1 MTTTGR
7 VMVVVVAAAAL
18 VTLTVIA
25 MKYLRPPEQLPPI
38 SPPAGISTPAWPAP
52 VAGAGGPAVPA
63 GSPAAPVGGTP
74 AASAADPKAPPVVGA
89 AGNAGTP
96 AGGSLP
102 AAAGPGE
109 AIADDG
115 LALAASG
122 RLVQAQVRLSE
133 ALRAGVDGPKG
144 KAVRE
149 ALASLADR
157 TQLSSARLPEDTYS
171 KAYQVA
177 KGDSVTRIGQRFL
190 IPKELVMKLNG
201 LASPGIAAGQSL
213 KVIQGPVN
221 VEVFKGRHELQAWLG
236 DICIR
241 VYKVGIGKS
250 NSTPE
255 GTFVVKNKIVNPPYQ
270 PQHKPRSEHRDGGAP
285 DNPLGTRWIDIGN
298 HYGIHGTIDPATI
311 GGDVSEGCIRM
322 HNKEVEELYNLVVV
336 GGAKV
341 TVKP

>member
-7 VMVVVVAAAAL
+7 IIVVVAAAAGL

-25 MKYLRPPEQLPPI
+25 MNYLRPPELKPPI
-38 SPPAGISTPAWPAP
+38 SVPGDVQMPAEPTHVAA
-52 VAGAGGPAVPA
+52 AGAGVPV
-63 GSPAAPVGGTP
+63 GSPGS
-74 AASAADPKAPPVVGA
+74 ASAGDPKAPPVVGV
-89 AGNAGTP
+89 
-96 AGGSLP
+96 
-102 AAAGPGE
+102 AGPGE

-122 RLVQAQVRLSE
+122 RVIQAQLRLSE

-149 ALASLADR
+149 ALMSLAER
-157 TQLSSARLPEDTYS
+157 AQISSARLPEDTYS
-171 KAYQVA
+171 KTYVVA
-177 KGDSVTRIGQRFL
+177 RGDSVTRIGQKFL
-190 IPKELVMKLNG
+190 IPNELVMRLNG
-201 LASPGIAAGQSL
+201 MSSPNLVAGQSI

-221 VEVFKGRHELQAWLG
+221 VEVSKSRHELQAWLG

-241 VYKVGIGKS
+241 VRQVAIGKA

-255 GTFVVKNKIVNPPYQ
+255 GAFVVKNKIVNPPYQ
-270 PQHKPRSEHRDGGAP
+270 PQHKPRSEFRDGGAA

-298 HYGIHGTIDPATI
+298 HYGIHGTIDPASI

-322 HNKEVEELYNLVVV
+322 HNKEVEELYDLVVQ
-336 GGAKV
+336 GGSKV

>member
-7 VMVVVVAAAAL
+7 VMVVVVAAATL

-25 MKYLRPPEQLPPI
+25 MNYLRPPEQLPLIP
-38 SPPAGISTPAWPAP
+38 PPADIPTPAGPAP
-52 VAGAGGPAVPA
+52 V
-63 GSPAAPVGGTP
+63 
-74 AASAADPKAPPVVGA
+74 

-96 AGGSLP
+96 AGGSLL

-122 RLVQAQVRLSE
+122 RMAQAQVRLSE

-149 ALASLADR
+149 ALVSLADR

-201 LASPGIAAGQSL
+201 LASPGLAAGQSL

-255 GTFVVKNKIVNPPYQ
+255 GTFVVKNKMVSPPYQ
-270 PQHKPRSEHRDGGAP
+270 PQHKPKSEHRDGGAP

-322 HNKEVEELYNLVVV
+322 HNKEVEELYDLLVV
-336 GGAKV
+336 GGTKV
-341 TVKP
+341 TIKP

>member
-1 MTTTGR
+1 
-7 VMVVVVAAAAL
+7 MVVVVAAAAL

-25 MKYLRPPEQLPPI
+25 MKYLRPPEPLPPI
-38 SPPAGISTPAWPAP
+38 PPPADIPTRAGPAP
-52 VAGAGGPAVPA
+52 VAGAGGPA
-63 GSPAAPVGGTP
+63 
-74 AASAADPKAPPVVGA
+74 
-89 AGNAGTP
+89 TP
-96 AGGSLP
+96 AGGSPP

-122 RLVQAQVRLSE
+122 RLAQAQVRLSE

-149 ALASLADR
+149 ALVSMADR

-255 GTFVVKNKIVNPPYQ
+255 GTFVVKSKIVNPPYQ
-270 PQHKPRSEHRDGGAP
+270 PQHKPKSEHRDGGAP
-285 DNPLGTRWIDIGN
+285 DNPLGSRWIDIGN

-311 GGDVSEGCIRM
+311 GGEVSEGCIRM
-322 HNKEVEELYNLVVV
+322 HNKEVEELYDLLVV
-336 GGAKV
+336 GGTRV

>member
-122 RLVQAQVRLSE
+122 RVIQAQLRLSE

-149 ALASLADR
+149 ALMGLAER
-157 TQLSSARLPEDTYS
+157 AQLSSARLPEDTYS
-171 KAYQVA
+171 KTYVVA
-177 KGDSVTRIGQRFL
+177 RGDSVTRIGQKFL
-190 IPKELVMKLNG
+190 IPNELVMKLNG
-201 LASPGIAAGQSL
+201 MSSPNLAAGQSI

-221 VEVFKGRHELQAWLG
+221 IEVSKSRHELQAWLG
-236 DICIR
+236 DTCIR
-241 VYKVGIGKS
+241 VRQVGIGKA

-255 GTFVVKNKIVNPPYQ
+255 GVFVVKNKIVSPPYQ
-270 PQHKPRSEHRDGGAP
+270 PQHKAKSEFREGGAP

-298 HYGIHGTIDPATI
+298 HYGIHGTIDPTSI
-311 GGDVSEGCIRM
+311 GREVSEGCIRL
-322 HNKEVEELYNLVVV
+322 NSKDVEELYDMVVA
-336 GGAKV
+336 GGSKV
-341 TVKP
+341 TIRP